1 MNKLENKIFAIQ
13 LANYVRPEIKE
24 NSSKDWVLNGDNNS
38 FYQYIIDCYNGSTTN
53 SAIIDSYSLMTYGL
67 GLNTEQNFIS
77 KNDLRRVCKDFV
89 MFGEATIE
97 VRYVNNKVQK
107 LFHVAKQRVVPAK
120 AIEGEI
126 NKYYY
131 SFDWSDLRK
140 FPPTPFDSY
149 TKGKGTTRSEI
160 YDIRDYQ
167 VGQFYFSNPPYVSC
181 LPFAE
186 LEEELANYYINHI
199 KNGLSFG
206 HIINING
213 GQPESEEQKNKISA
227 QINKQL
233 TGSSNAGKKLLSFN
247 DSKETATTIEALE
260 VSNAH
265 EQYQF
270 LSKEATDKISVGHKV
285 VSGAILGIA
294 NSTGFSSNADQIET
308 AFNETMLNVIQPK
321 QELILDA
328 LETITGLTNLSFKPL
343 RIDLQNDVNTGD
355 TDVKS
360 IDTPTT
366 DPTATEDL
374 IKKEASYNG
383 AQIASSLDI
392 MTGVKDGILTID
404 QAITFLIQM
413 LQFDPAVAKALFSGN
428 SADEIS
434 MAKDNQKKKS
444 SLKNKLDYG
453 EEIDLNEWELVSSE
467 PVNYETE
474 ADLDYKMQTLNG
486 ENLEGKLFNLA
497 NVKTGVART
506 KSASEQDTK
515 LYITRY
521 RYGGNPSPEREFC
534 KAMMNANKLYRKED
548 IELMSQENVNPG
560 FGMHPTPD
568 KPYDIFLWKG
578 GGLLSDTFEFGTCKH
593 FWLREMYRKIGT
605 GKNTAAQPST
615 PADVRKNG
623 EIAPT
628 NDNRA
633 YKAPHDM

>member
-13 LANYVRPEIKE
+13 LANYIRPEIKE
-24 NSSKDWVLNGDNNS
+24 NSSKEWVLNGDDNS

-67 GLNTEQNFIS
+67 GLNIEQNYIS

-120 AIEGEI
+120 AVDGEI

-131 SFDWSDLRK
+131 SFDWSSLTK
-140 FPPTPFDSY
+140 FPPVPFDSY
-149 TKGKGTTRSEI
+149 AKGKGSTRSEI

-294 NSTGFSSNADQIET
+294 NSTGFSSNAEQIET

-328 LETITGLTNLSFKPL
+328 LETITGLINLSFIPL
-343 RIDLQNDVNTGD
+343 REPKVIETQKVD
-355 TDVKS
+355 T
-360 IDTPTT
+360 
-366 DPTATEDL
+366 A
-374 IKKEASYNG
+374 
-383 AQIASSLDI
+383 
-392 MTGVKDGILTID
+392 LT
-404 QAITFLIQM
+404 L
-413 LQFDPAVAKALFSGN
+413 
-428 SADEIS
+428 
-434 MAKDNQKKKS
+434 KKKVS
-444 SLKNKLDYG
+444 LDYG

-506 KSASEQDTK
+506 KSVSEQDTK

-560 FGMHPTPD
+560 FGMHPTPN

-578 GGLLSDTFEFGTCKH
+578 GGLLSDTFQFGTCKH

-605 GKNTAAQPST
+605 GKNTAAQQST
-615 PADVRKNG
+615 PAEVRKNG
-623 EIAPT
+623 EIPPV
-628 NDNRA
+628 NSNKA
-633 YKAPHDM
+633 YTAPHDM

>member
-1 MNKLENKIFAIQ
+1 MNKLENKIFAIE
-13 LANYVRPEIKE
+13 LSSYIRPEIKE
-24 NSSKDWVLNGDNNS
+24 TSSKDWVLNGENNS
-38 FYQYIIDCYNGSTTN
+38 FYQYIIDRYNGSTTN

-67 GLNTEQNFIS
+67 GLNVEQDYIS
-77 KNDLRRVCKDFV
+77 KDNLRRICKDFV
-89 MFGEATIE
+89 MFGESTIE
-97 VRYVNNKVQK
+97 VRYVNNKVSK

-120 AIEGEI
+120 AVEGDI

-131 SFDWSDLRK
+131 SFDWSELSK
-140 FPPTPFDSY
+140 YPAQPFDAFS
-149 TKGKGTTRSEI
+149 KGKGATRSEI
-160 YDIRDYQ
+160 FDIRDYQ
-167 VGQFYFSNPPYVSC
+167 VGQFYFSNPPYISC

-186 LEEELANYYINHI
+186 LEEELSNYYINHI

-213 GQPESEEQKNKISA
+213 WQPESEEQKDKISK
-227 QINKQL
+227 QINRQL

-270 LSKEATDKISVGHKV
+270 LSKESTDKICVGHKV
-285 VSGAILGIA
+285 VSGAILGIT

-321 QELILDA
+321 QEMILDA
-328 LETITGLTNLSFKPL
+328 LERITGLKNLGFIPL
-343 RIDLQNDVNTGD
+343 RIEVKNNT
-355 TDVKS
+355 TDNTTVS
-360 IDTPTT
+360 NPSDITT
-366 DPTATEDL
+366 DPNATADL
-374 IKKEASYNG
+374 IAKEASYNG

-392 MTGVKDGILTID
+392 MAKVKEGILTTD

-413 LQFDPAVAKALFSGN
+413 LQFDPVVAKALFSGN
-428 SADEIS
+428 SAAEIS
-434 MAKDNQKKKS
+434 MTKEKKKS
-444 SLKNKLDYG
+444 SLKTKLDFG
-453 EEIDLNEWELVSSE
+453 EVIDLNEWELVSSE
-467 PVNYETE
+467 PVNYDTE
-474 ADLDYKMQTLNG
+474 ADLDYKVQTLNG
-486 ENLEGKLFNLA
+486 ENFEGKIFNLA
-497 NVKTGVART
+497 NVKTGTART
-506 KSASEQDTK
+506 KSVSEQDTK

-521 RYGGNPSPEREFC
+521 RYGGNPNPEREFC

-548 IELMSQENVNPG
+548 IDLMSTQNVNPG
-560 FGMHPTPD
+560 FGMKPNPNE
-568 KPYDIFLWKG
+568 PYDIFIWKG
-578 GGLLSDTFEFGTCKH
+578 GGLMSEEFQQGTCKH

-615 PADVRKNG
+615 PADVRKAG